1 MKQLMLLLF
10 GAGVVTAGAQSPGGV
25 KGTELWF
32 QTLPVTADLQG
43 AYRWM
48 DLAGDSVKLRS
59 LDRSGKPGSEYTQT
73 RSFAPAFNFH
83 PALYLSGGSYGKT
96 ASFKFSNF
104 SQATVFSVF
113 ALPPESHDKDMLLY
127 SLDGR
132 KGGGSILSKDKAV
145 RANGTEPLDY
155 GKDTGED
162 LLFSS
167 SDRQSA
173 TDFRESSIRVLTY
186 LKSNRPGT
194 GLWGENSVSNLFV
207 GGTYSAS
214 NPQFST
220 GYDATAFGNNRF
232 DGYSPE
238 VIIYGRYLTPAER
251 RKVESYLAVKYGI
264 TLNNSYL
271 DSEGNLIWDKDENLG
286 YHHRV
291 TAIGLDAASALHQPL
306 STTSYEEG
314 PVYATMK
321 ANDTFHDG
329 NSYAESS
336 ASRLLVMGREYGNP
350 LPDKGYIFWGDDN
363 GPLTT
368 YTSPA
373 DTLWHIMHRTW
384 TVRSNVPASADSTS
398 VRWNGTG
405 MTVTR
410 KGFLDTIEQDSSATE
425 AFAVTPALPGREG
438 AISFYCP
445 LSHPTFDAGF
455 TGSGGNTC
463 EYGYRFDR
471 EGNVYVISGGQAGT
485 TAVATGVS
493 GSAVSIRRE
502 DGQVYLRIDGIG
514 SQTRT
519 IPLPETSGSMSG
531 LIRAVTSEEPLRI
544 AAVRTGGI
552 GDTGNMAELSH
563 ALTPDDEFSQY
574 CRNRTLL
581 LIDPSGEGRFDTEDM
596 IAVKCS
602 RPDLM
607 RGKTVFHN
615 LFWDLDGSGS
625 DVFTFA
631 YYDGLAADA
640 VPTPSTCEDGKPRN
654 DGSIDIDIRIGTP
667 VYDYVLS
674 ADTVAGVPKDEIIAS
689 GKFTGEAHRIDGLA
703 PGTYT
708 LKVTQGGGNDIYG
721 TGGPLYTTYVHDK
734 RIFASGEVS
743 WTVTGTNSNY
753 RLGVEPRI
761 SDDITQFGFDV
772 RGDKA
777 YMIIDGHTSLTQ
789 FIRIKEGDVLTLG
802 LEGITVSYKLNGK
815 VIRRFTQWNIRAWRL
830 CIKFGTG
837 ETHITG
843 LTVNGEPIPDFTHSG
858 NVQVEN
864 PKTNT
869 ALFTVHVGSECD
881 PTLPNGT
888 EKKEGSLIGWSDRPG
903 NGEGN
908 SQGNGNRD
916 DSFQVKPDGTT
927 GIFDVVLEQDQPG
940 DVTLMVF
947 DASGKLVHEQFMEG
961 GTTKRSRFEAP
972 APGVYV
978 VKAIG
983 PDWEKTRKI
992 IAK

>member
-1 MKQLMLLLF
+1 MLLLF

-155 GKDTGED
+155 GKETGED
-162 LLFSS
+162 LVFSS

-173 TDFRESSIRVLTY
+173 TDFRESSVRVLTY

-291 TAIGLDAASALHQPL
+291 TAIGSDAASALYQPL
-306 STTSYEEG
+306 STTSYEEE

-405 MTVTR
+405 MTVTQ

-471 EGNVYVISGGQAGT
+471 EGNVYAISGGQAGT

-519 IPLPETSGSMSG
+519 IPLPEASGSMSG

>member
-1 MKQLMLLLF
+1 MLLLF

-173 TDFRESSIRVLTY
+173 TDFRESSVRVLTY

-291 TAIGLDAASALHQPL
+291 TAIGSDAASALHQPL

-398 VRWNGTG
+398 VRWNGMG

-471 EGNVYVISGGQAGT
+471 EGNVYAISGGQAGT

-519 IPLPETSGSMSG
+519 IPLPETSSSMSG
-531 LIRAVTSEEPLRI
+531 LIRTVTSEEPLRI

-869 ALFTVHVGSECD
+869 ALFTVYVGSECD

-947 DASGKLVHEQFMEG
+947 DASGKLVHEEFMEG

>member
-43 AYRWM
+43 TYRWM

-59 LDRSGKPGSEYTQT
+59 LDRIGKPGSEYTQT

-127 SLDGR
+127 SLGGR

-155 GKDTGED
+155 GKETGED
-162 LLFSS
+162 LVFSS

-173 TDFRESSIRVLTY
+173 TDFQESSVRVLTY
-186 LKSNRPGT
+186 LKSDRPGT

-214 NPQFST
+214 NPQFNT
-220 GYDATAFGNNRF
+220 GYDETAFGNNRF

-271 DSEGNLIWDKDENLG
+271 DSEGNLIWDKDENQG

-291 TAIGLDAASALHQPL
+291 TAIGSDAASALYQPL
-306 STTSYEEG
+306 STTSCEEE
-314 PVYATMK
+314 PVYATLR

-410 KGFLDTIEQDSSATE
+410 KGFLDTIEQDSSAAE

-471 EGNVYVISGGQAGT
+471 EGNVYAISGGQAGA

-514 SQTRT
+514 SRMRT
-519 IPLPETSGSMSG
+519 IPLPEASGSMSG
-531 LIRAVTSEEPLRI
+531 LIRAVTSEEPLHI

-615 LFWDLDGSGS
+615 LFWDLDSSGS

-674 ADTVAGVPKDEIIAS
+674 ADTVAGVPRDEIIAS

-721 TGGPLYTTYVHDK
+721 TGDPLYTTYVHDK
-734 RIFASGEVS
+734 RIFTSGEVS

-802 LEGITVSYKLNGK
+802 LEGITVSYKLNGE

-830 CIKFGTG
+830 CIKFGIG

-869 ALFTVHVGSECD
+869 VFFTVHVGSECD

-908 SQGNGNRD
+908 SQGNGSRD
-916 DSFQVKPDGTT
+916 DSFQIKPDGTT
-927 GIFDVVLEQDQPG
+927 GIFDVVLEQDRPG

-947 DASGKLVHEQFMEG
+947 DASGKLVHEQSMEG

>member
-32 QTLPVTADLQG
+32 QTLPVMADLQG

-104 SQATVFSVF
+104 SQATVFGVF

-155 GKDTGED
+155 GKETGED

-173 TDFRESSIRVLTY
+173 TDFRESSVRVLTY

-291 TAIGLDAASALHQPL
+291 TAIGSDAASALYQPL
-306 STTSYEEG
+306 STTSYEEE
-314 PVYATMK
+314 PVYATLR

-329 NSYAESS
+329 NPYAESS
-336 ASRLLVMGREYGNP
+336 VSRLLVMGREYGNP

-438 AISFYCP
+438 AVSFYCP

-471 EGNVYVISGGQAGT
+471 KGNVYVISGGQAGT

-607 RGKTVFHN
+607 RGKTIFHN

-802 LEGITVSYKLNGK
+802 LEGITVSYKLNGE

-947 DASGKLVHEQFMEG
+947 DASGKLVHEEFMEG

>member
-1 MKQLMLLLF
+1 MLLLF

-59 LDRSGKPGSEYTQT
+59 LDRSGKPGSEYTQS

-127 SLDGR
+127 SLNGR

-173 TDFRESSIRVLTY
+173 TDFRESSVRVLTY
-186 LKSNRPGT
+186 LKSNCPGT

-291 TAIGLDAASALHQPL
+291 TAIGSDAASALHQPL

-384 TVRSNVPASADSTS
+384 TVRSNVPASADSTL

-425 AFAVTPALPGREG
+425 AFAVTPSLPGREG

-531 LIRAVTSEEPLRI
+531 LIRTVTSEEPLRI

-888 EKKEGSLIGWSDRPG
+888 EKKEGSLIGWSDRAG

-961 GTTKRSRFEAP
+961 ETTKRSRFEAP

>member
-104 SQATVFSVF
+104 SQATVFGVF

-173 TDFRESSIRVLTY
+173 TDFRESSVRVLTY

-291 TAIGLDAASALHQPL
+291 TAIGSDAASALHQPL

-405 MTVTR
+405 MIVTR

-471 EGNVYVISGGQAGT
+471 EGNVYAISGGQAGT
-485 TAVATGVS
+485 TAVATGVN

-502 DGQVYLRIDGIG
+502 DRQVYLRIDGIG
-514 SQTRT
+514 NQTRT

-531 LIRAVTSEEPLRI
+531 LIRTVTSEEPLRI

-640 VPTPSTCEDGKPRN
+640 LPTPSTCEDGKPRN

-674 ADTVAGVPKDEIIAS
+674 ADTVAGVSKDEIIAS

-772 RGDKA
+772 RGDRA
-777 YMIIDGHTSLTQ
+777 HMIIDGHTSLTQ

-940 DVTLMVF
+940 DVTLLVF
-947 DASGKLVHEQFMEG
+947 DVSGKLVHEQFMEG

>member
-1 MKQLMLLLF
+1 MLLLF

-173 TDFRESSIRVLTY
+173 TDFRESSVRVLTY

-238 VIIYGRYLTPAER
+238 VIIYGRYLSPAER

-368 YTSPA
+368 YTSPT

-471 EGNVYVISGGQAGT
+471 EGK
-485 TAVATGVS
+485 
-493 GSAVSIRRE
+493 RLCH
-502 DGQVYLRIDGIG
+502 LR
-514 SQTRT
+514 
-519 IPLPETSGSMSG
+519 
-531 LIRAVTSEEPLRI
+531 
-544 AAVRTGGI
+544 RTGRHYCCG
-552 GDTGNMAELSH
+552 H
-563 ALTPDDEFSQY
+563 RSQRQ
-574 CRNRTLL
+574 CRFH
-581 LIDPSGEGRFDTEDM
+581 PEGRR
-596 IAVKCS
+596 A
-602 RPDLM
+602 
-607 RGKTVFHN
+607 
-615 LFWDLDGSGS
+615 
-625 DVFTFA
+625 
-631 YYDGLAADA
+631 GL
-640 VPTPSTCEDGKPRN
+640 PP
-654 DGSIDIDIRIGTP
+654 
-667 VYDYVLS
+667 
-674 ADTVAGVPKDEIIAS
+674 
-689 GKFTGEAHRIDGLA
+689 H
-703 PGTYT
+703 
-708 LKVTQGGGNDIYG
+708 
-721 TGGPLYTTYVHDK
+721 
-734 RIFASGEVS
+734 
-743 WTVTGTNSNY
+743 
-753 RLGVEPRI
+753 
-761 SDDITQFGFDV
+761 
-772 RGDKA
+772 
-777 YMIIDGHTSLTQ
+777 
-789 FIRIKEGDVLTLG
+789 
-802 LEGITVSYKLNGK
+802 
-815 VIRRFTQWNIRAWRL
+815 
-830 CIKFGTG
+830 
-837 ETHITG
+837 
-843 LTVNGEPIPDFTHSG
+843 
-858 NVQVEN
+858 
-864 PKTNT
+864 
-869 ALFTVHVGSECD
+869 
-881 PTLPNGT
+881 
-888 EKKEGSLIGWSDRPG
+888 
-903 NGEGN
+903 
-908 SQGNGNRD
+908 
-916 DSFQVKPDGTT
+916 
-927 GIFDVVLEQDQPG
+927 
-940 DVTLMVF
+940 
-947 DASGKLVHEQFMEG
+947 
-961 GTTKRSRFEAP
+961 
-972 APGVYV
+972 
-978 VKAIG
+978 
-983 PDWEKTRKI
+983 
-992 IAK
+992 

>member
-145 RANGTEPLDY
+145 RANGMEPLDY

-173 TDFRESSIRVLTY
+173 TDFRESSVRVLTY

-291 TAIGLDAASALHQPL
+291 TAIGSDAASALHQPL

-410 KGFLDTIEQDSSATE
+410 KGFLDTIDQDSSATE

-471 EGNVYVISGGQAGT
+471 EGNVYAISGGQAGT

-514 SQTRT
+514 SQART
-519 IPLPETSGSMSG
+519 IPLPEASGSMSG

-552 GDTGNMAELSH
+552 GDTGNIAELSH

-772 RGDKA
+772 RGDRA
-777 YMIIDGHTSLTQ
+777 HMIIDGHTSLTQ

-908 SQGNGNRD
+908 SQANGNRD

-947 DASGKLVHEQFMEG
+947 DASGRLVHEQLMEG

>member
-1 MKQLMLLLF
+1 M
-10 GAGVVTAGAQSPGGV
+10 
-25 KGTELWF
+25 
-32 QTLPVTADLQG
+32 
-43 AYRWM
+43 
-48 DLAGDSVKLRS
+48 
-59 LDRSGKPGSEYTQT
+59 
-73 RSFAPAFNFH
+73 
-83 PALYLSGGSYGKT
+83 
-96 ASFKFSNF
+96 
-104 SQATVFSVF
+104 
-113 ALPPESHDKDMLLY
+113 
-127 SLDGR
+127 
-132 KGGGSILSKDKAV
+132 
-145 RANGTEPLDY
+145 
-155 GKDTGED
+155 
-162 LLFSS
+162 
-167 SDRQSA
+167 
-173 TDFRESSIRVLTY
+173 
-186 LKSNRPGT
+186 
-194 GLWGENSVSNLFV
+194 
-207 GGTYSAS
+207 
-214 NPQFST
+214 
-220 GYDATAFGNNRF
+220 
-232 DGYSPE
+232 
-238 VIIYGRYLTPAER
+238 
-251 RKVESYLAVKYGI
+251 ESYLAVKYGI

-291 TAIGLDAASALHQPL
+291 TAIGSDAASALYQPL
-306 STTSYEEG
+306 STTSYEEE

-438 AISFYCP
+438 AVSFYCP

-471 EGNVYVISGGQAGT
+471 EGNVYAISGGQAGT

-514 SQTRT
+514 SRART
-519 IPLPETSGSMSG
+519 IPLPEASGSMSG
-531 LIRAVTSEEPLRI
+531 LIRTVTSEEPLRI

-674 ADTVAGVPKDEIIAS
+674 ADTVAGVSKDEIIAS

-802 LEGITVSYKLNGK
+802 LEGITVSYKLNGE

-888 EKKEGSLIGWSDRPG
+888 EKKEGSLIGWSDRSG

-908 SQGNGNRD
+908 SQGNDNRD

>member
-1 MKQLMLLLF
+1 MLLLF

-113 ALPPESHDKDMLLY
+113 ALPSESHDKDMLLY

-155 GKDTGED
+155 GKETGED

-173 TDFRESSIRVLTY
+173 TDFRESSVRVLTY

-291 TAIGLDAASALHQPL
+291 TAIGSDAASALHQPL

-398 VRWNGTG
+398 VRWNGMG

-438 AISFYCP
+438 AVSFYCP

-471 EGNVYVISGGQAGT
+471 EGNVYAISGGQAGT

-519 IPLPETSGSMSG
+519 IPLPEASGSMSG
-531 LIRAVTSEEPLRI
+531 LIRTVTSEEPLRI

-640 VPTPSTCEDGKPRN
+640 LPTPSTCEDGKPRN

-802 LEGITVSYKLNGK
+802 LEGITVSYKLNGE

-916 DSFQVKPDGTT
+916 DSFQIKPDGTT

>member
-1 MKQLMLLLF
+1 ML
-10 GAGVVTAGAQSPGGV
+10 
-25 KGTELWF
+25 
-32 QTLPVTADLQG
+32 
-43 AYRWM
+43 
-48 DLAGDSVKLRS
+48 
-59 LDRSGKPGSEYTQT
+59 
-73 RSFAPAFNFH
+73 
-83 PALYLSGGSYGKT
+83 
-96 ASFKFSNF
+96 
-104 SQATVFSVF
+104 
-113 ALPPESHDKDMLLY
+113 
-127 SLDGR
+127 
-132 KGGGSILSKDKAV
+132 
-145 RANGTEPLDY
+145 
-155 GKDTGED
+155 
-162 LLFSS
+162 
-167 SDRQSA
+167 
-173 TDFRESSIRVLTY
+173 
-186 LKSNRPGT
+186 
-194 GLWGENSVSNLFV
+194 
-207 GGTYSAS
+207 
-214 NPQFST
+214 
-220 GYDATAFGNNRF
+220 
-232 DGYSPE
+232 
-238 VIIYGRYLTPAER
+238 
-251 RKVESYLAVKYGI
+251 
-264 TLNNSYL
+264 
-271 DSEGNLIWDKDENLG
+271 
-286 YHHRV
+286 
-291 TAIGLDAASALHQPL
+291 
-306 STTSYEEG
+306 
-314 PVYATMK
+314 
-321 ANDTFHDG
+321 
-329 NSYAESS
+329 
-336 ASRLLVMGREYGNP
+336 
-350 LPDKGYIFWGDDN
+350 
-363 GPLTT
+363 
-368 YTSPA
+368 
-373 DTLWHIMHRTW
+373 
-384 TVRSNVPASADSTS
+384 
-398 VRWNGTG
+398 
-405 MTVTR
+405 
-410 KGFLDTIEQDSSATE
+410 
-425 AFAVTPALPGREG
+425 
-438 AISFYCP
+438 
-445 LSHPTFDAGF
+445 
-455 TGSGGNTC
+455 
-463 EYGYRFDR
+463 
-471 EGNVYVISGGQAGT
+471 
-485 TAVATGVS
+485 
-493 GSAVSIRRE
+493 
-502 DGQVYLRIDGIG
+502 
-514 SQTRT
+514 
-519 IPLPETSGSMSG
+519 
-531 LIRAVTSEEPLRI
+531 
-544 AAVRTGGI
+544 
-552 GDTGNMAELSH
+552 
-563 ALTPDDEFSQY
+563 
-574 CRNRTLL
+574 
-581 LIDPSGEGRFDTEDM
+581 
-596 IAVKCS
+596 AVKCS
-602 RPDLM
+602 RPDLL

-961 GTTKRSRFEAP
+961 ETTKRSRFEAP

>member
-1 MKQLMLLLF
+1 
-10 GAGVVTAGAQSPGGV
+10 
-25 KGTELWF
+25 
-32 QTLPVTADLQG
+32 
-43 AYRWM
+43 
-48 DLAGDSVKLRS
+48 
-59 LDRSGKPGSEYTQT
+59 
-73 RSFAPAFNFH
+73 
-83 PALYLSGGSYGKT
+83 
-96 ASFKFSNF
+96 
-104 SQATVFSVF
+104 
-113 ALPPESHDKDMLLY
+113 
-127 SLDGR
+127 
-132 KGGGSILSKDKAV
+132 
-145 RANGTEPLDY
+145 
-155 GKDTGED
+155 
-162 LLFSS
+162 
-167 SDRQSA
+167 
-173 TDFRESSIRVLTY
+173 
-186 LKSNRPGT
+186 
-194 GLWGENSVSNLFV
+194 
-207 GGTYSAS
+207 
-214 NPQFST
+214 
-220 GYDATAFGNNRF
+220 
-232 DGYSPE
+232 
-238 VIIYGRYLTPAER
+238 
-251 RKVESYLAVKYGI
+251 
-264 TLNNSYL
+264 
-271 DSEGNLIWDKDENLG
+271 
-286 YHHRV
+286 
-291 TAIGLDAASALHQPL
+291 
-306 STTSYEEG
+306 
-314 PVYATMK
+314 
-321 ANDTFHDG
+321 
-329 NSYAESS
+329 
-336 ASRLLVMGREYGNP
+336 
-350 LPDKGYIFWGDDN
+350 
-363 GPLTT
+363 
-368 YTSPA
+368 
-373 DTLWHIMHRTW
+373 
-384 TVRSNVPASADSTS
+384 
-398 VRWNGTG
+398 
-405 MTVTR
+405 
-410 KGFLDTIEQDSSATE
+410 
-425 AFAVTPALPGREG
+425 
-438 AISFYCP
+438 
-445 LSHPTFDAGF
+445 
-455 TGSGGNTC
+455 
-463 EYGYRFDR
+463 
-471 EGNVYVISGGQAGT
+471 
-485 TAVATGVS
+485 
-493 GSAVSIRRE
+493 
-502 DGQVYLRIDGIG
+502 
-514 SQTRT
+514 
-519 IPLPETSGSMSG
+519 MSG

-640 VPTPSTCEDGKPRN
+640 LPTPSTCEDGKPRN

-674 ADTVAGVPKDEIIAS
+674 ADTVAGVSKDEIIAS

-772 RGDKA
+772 RGDRA
-777 YMIIDGHTSLTQ
+777 HMIIDGHTSLTQ

-908 SQGNGNRD
+908 SHGNGNRD

-978 VKAIG
+978 IKAIG

-992 IAK
+992 ITK

>member
-1 MKQLMLLLF
+1 M
-10 GAGVVTAGAQSPGGV
+10 
-25 KGTELWF
+25 
-32 QTLPVTADLQG
+32 
-43 AYRWM
+43 
-48 DLAGDSVKLRS
+48 
-59 LDRSGKPGSEYTQT
+59 
-73 RSFAPAFNFH
+73 
-83 PALYLSGGSYGKT
+83 
-96 ASFKFSNF
+96 
-104 SQATVFSVF
+104 
-113 ALPPESHDKDMLLY
+113 
-127 SLDGR
+127 
-132 KGGGSILSKDKAV
+132 
-145 RANGTEPLDY
+145 
-155 GKDTGED
+155 
-162 LLFSS
+162 FSS

-173 TDFRESSIRVLTY
+173 TDFRESSVRVLTY

-291 TAIGLDAASALHQPL
+291 TAIGSDAASALHQPL

-398 VRWNGTG
+398 VRWNGMG

-438 AISFYCP
+438 AVSFYCP

-471 EGNVYVISGGQAGT
+471 EGNVYAISGGQAGT

-519 IPLPETSGSMSG
+519 IPLPEASGSMSG
-531 LIRAVTSEEPLRI
+531 LIRTVTSEEPLRI

-640 VPTPSTCEDGKPRN
+640 LPTPSTCEDGKPRN

-789 FIRIKEGDVLTLG
+789 FIRIKEGDVFTLG
-802 LEGITVSYKLNGK
+802 LEGITVSYKLNGE

-916 DSFQVKPDGTT
+916 DSFQIKPDGTT

>member
-173 TDFRESSIRVLTY
+173 TDFRESSVRVLTY

-271 DSEGNLIWDKDENLG
+271 DSEGNLIWDKEENRG

-291 TAIGLDAASALHQPL
+291 TAIGSDAASALHQPL

-405 MTVTR
+405 MTVTQ

-471 EGNVYVISGGQAGT
+471 EGNVYAISGGQAGT

-531 LIRAVTSEEPLRI
+531 LIRTVTSEEPLRI

-654 DGSIDIDIRIGTP
+654 DGSIDIDISIGTP

-802 LEGITVSYKLNGK
+802 LEGITVSYKLNGE

-961 GTTKRSRFEAP
+961 ETTKRSRFEAP

>member
-1 MKQLMLLLF
+1 MLLLF

-173 TDFRESSIRVLTY
+173 TDFRESSVRVLTY

-291 TAIGLDAASALHQPL
+291 TAIGSDAASALHQPL

-384 TVRSNVPASADSTS
+384 TVRSNVPASADSTL

-425 AFAVTPALPGREG
+425 AFAVTPSLPGREG

-531 LIRAVTSEEPLRI
+531 LIRTVTSEEPLRI

-640 VPTPSTCEDGKPRN
+640 LPTPSTCEDGKPRN

-772 RGDKA
+772 RGDRA
-777 YMIIDGHTSLTQ
+777 HMIIDGHTSLTQ

-869 ALFTVHVGSECD
+869 ALFTVYVGSECD

-961 GTTKRSRFEAP
+961 ETTKRSRFEAP

>member
-1 MKQLMLLLF
+1 MLLLF

-145 RANGTEPLDY
+145 RANGTDPLDY

-173 TDFRESSIRVLTY
+173 TDFRESSVRVLTY

-291 TAIGLDAASALHQPL
+291 TAIGSDAASALHQPL

-398 VRWNGTG
+398 VRWNGMG

-471 EGNVYVISGGQAGT
+471 EGNVYAISGGQAGT

-519 IPLPETSGSMSG
+519 IPLPETSSSMSG
-531 LIRAVTSEEPLRI
+531 LIRTVTSEEPLRI

-869 ALFTVHVGSECD
+869 ALFTVYVGSECD

-947 DASGKLVHEQFMEG
+947 DASGKLVHEEFMEG

>member
-1 MKQLMLLLF
+1 MLLLF

-173 TDFRESSIRVLTY
+173 TDFRESSVRVLTY

-398 VRWNGTG
+398 VRCNGTG

-425 AFAVTPALPGREG
+425 AFAVTPALSGREG
-438 AISFYCP
+438 AVSFYCP

-519 IPLPETSGSMSG
+519 IPLPEASGSMSG

-674 ADTVAGVPKDEIIAS
+674 VDTVAGVPKDEIIAS

-772 RGDKA
+772 RGDRA
-777 YMIIDGHTSLTQ
+777 HMIIDGHTSLTQ

-881 PTLPNGT
+881 PALPNGT

-908 SQGNGNRD
+908 SHGNGNRD

-978 VKAIG
+978 IKAIG

>member
-1 MKQLMLLLF
+1 MLLLF

-113 ALPPESHDKDMLLY
+113 ALPPESHDKDMLIY

-155 GKDTGED
+155 GKNTGED

-173 TDFRESSIRVLTY
+173 TDFRESSVRVLTY

-194 GLWGENSVSNLFV
+194 GLWGENFASNLFV

-220 GYDATAFGNNRF
+220 GYDEASFGNNRF

-291 TAIGLDAASALHQPL
+291 TAIGSDAASALHQPL

-384 TVRSNVPASADSTS
+384 TVRSNVPASADSIS
-398 VRWNGTG
+398 VRWNVTG

-425 AFAVTPALPGREG
+425 AFAVTPALPSREG
-438 AISFYCP
+438 AVSFYCP

-471 EGNVYVISGGQAGT
+471 EGNVYAISGGQAGT

-519 IPLPETSGSMSG
+519 IPLPEASGSMSG
-531 LIRAVTSEEPLRI
+531 LIRTVTSEEPLRI

-674 ADTVAGVPKDEIIAS
+674 TDTVAGVPKDEIIAS

-772 RGDKA
+772 RGDRA
-777 YMIIDGHTSLTQ
+777 HMIIDGHTSLTQ

-802 LEGITVSYKLNGK
+802 LEGITVSYKFNGK

-881 PTLPNGT
+881 STLPNGT

-908 SQGNGNRD
+908 SQANGNRD

-927 GIFDVVLEQDQPG
+927 GIFDVVLEQDRPG

-978 VKAIG
+978 IKAIG

>member
-1 MKQLMLLLF
+1 MLLLF

-173 TDFRESSIRVLTY
+173 TDFRESSVRVLTY

-291 TAIGLDAASALHQPL
+291 TAIGSDAASALHQPL

-405 MTVTR
+405 MAVTR

-471 EGNVYVISGGQAGT
+471 EGNVYAISGGQAGA

-514 SQTRT
+514 SRART
-519 IPLPETSGSMSG
+519 IPLPEASGSMSG
-531 LIRAVTSEEPLRI
+531 LIRTVTSEEPLRI

-640 VPTPSTCEDGKPRN
+640 LPTPSTCEDGKPRN

-674 ADTVAGVPKDEIIAS
+674 ADTVAGVSKDEIIAS

-888 EKKEGSLIGWSDRPG
+888 EKKEGSLIGWSDRPE

-908 SQGNGNRD
+908 SQGNGNKD

-961 GTTKRSRFEAP
+961 ETSKRSRFEAP

>member
-1 MKQLMLLLF
+1 M
-10 GAGVVTAGAQSPGGV
+10 
-25 KGTELWF
+25 
-32 QTLPVTADLQG
+32 
-43 AYRWM
+43 
-48 DLAGDSVKLRS
+48 
-59 LDRSGKPGSEYTQT
+59 
-73 RSFAPAFNFH
+73 
-83 PALYLSGGSYGKT
+83 
-96 ASFKFSNF
+96 
-104 SQATVFSVF
+104 
-113 ALPPESHDKDMLLY
+113 
-127 SLDGR
+127 
-132 KGGGSILSKDKAV
+132 
-145 RANGTEPLDY
+145 
-155 GKDTGED
+155 
-162 LLFSS
+162 
-167 SDRQSA
+167 
-173 TDFRESSIRVLTY
+173 
-186 LKSNRPGT
+186 RP
-194 GLWGENSVSNLFV
+194 
-207 GGTYSAS
+207 
-214 NPQFST
+214 
-220 GYDATAFGNNRF
+220 
-232 DGYSPE
+232 
-238 VIIYGRYLTPAER
+238 
-251 RKVESYLAVKYGI
+251 K
-264 TLNNSYL
+264 
-271 DSEGNLIWDKDENLG
+271 
-286 YHHRV
+286 
-291 TAIGLDAASALHQPL
+291 
-306 STTSYEEG
+306 
-314 PVYATMK
+314 
-321 ANDTFHDG
+321 
-329 NSYAESS
+329 
-336 ASRLLVMGREYGNP
+336 P
-350 LPDKGYIFWGDDN
+350 LP
-363 GPLTT
+363 
-368 YTSPA
+368 
-373 DTLWHIMHRTW
+373 
-384 TVRSNVPASADSTS
+384 
-398 VRWNGTG
+398 
-405 MTVTR
+405 
-410 KGFLDTIEQDSSATE
+410 
-425 AFAVTPALPGREG
+425 VTPALSGREG
-438 AISFYCP
+438 AVSFYCP

-519 IPLPETSGSMSG
+519 IPLPEASGSMSG

-674 ADTVAGVPKDEIIAS
+674 VDTVAGVPKDEIIAS

-772 RGDKA
+772 RGDRA
-777 YMIIDGHTSLTQ
+777 HMIIDGHTSLTQ

-881 PTLPNGT
+881 PALPNGT

-908 SQGNGNRD
+908 SHGNGNRD

-978 VKAIG
+978 IKAIG

>member
-1 MKQLMLLLF
+1 MLLLF

-173 TDFRESSIRVLTY
+173 TDFRESSVRVLTY

-194 GLWGENSVSNLFV
+194 GLWGENPYRICLSAVLIPHPIRSSAPV
-207 GGTYSAS
+207 MMQRHSGTTVLTAIPPKSS
-214 NPQFST
+214 ST
-220 GYDATAFGNNRF
+220 AVTF
-232 DGYSPE
+232 P
-238 VIIYGRYLTPAER
+238 PAER

-471 EGNVYVISGGQAGT
+471 EGNVYAISGGQAGT

-493 GSAVSIRRE
+493 GSAVSIRR
-502 DGQVYLRIDGIG
+502 GRRAG
-514 SQTRT
+514 
-519 IPLPETSGSMSG
+519 LP
-531 LIRAVTSEEPLRI
+531 P
-544 AAVRTGGI
+544 
-552 GDTGNMAELSH
+552 H
-563 ALTPDDEFSQY
+563 
-574 CRNRTLL
+574 
-581 LIDPSGEGRFDTEDM
+581 
-596 IAVKCS
+596 
-602 RPDLM
+602 
-607 RGKTVFHN
+607 
-615 LFWDLDGSGS
+615 
-625 DVFTFA
+625 
-631 YYDGLAADA
+631 
-640 VPTPSTCEDGKPRN
+640 
-654 DGSIDIDIRIGTP
+654 
-667 VYDYVLS
+667 
-674 ADTVAGVPKDEIIAS
+674 
-689 GKFTGEAHRIDGLA
+689 
-703 PGTYT
+703 
-708 LKVTQGGGNDIYG
+708 
-721 TGGPLYTTYVHDK
+721 
-734 RIFASGEVS
+734 
-743 WTVTGTNSNY
+743 
-753 RLGVEPRI
+753 
-761 SDDITQFGFDV
+761 
-772 RGDKA
+772 
-777 YMIIDGHTSLTQ
+777 
-789 FIRIKEGDVLTLG
+789 
-802 LEGITVSYKLNGK
+802 
-815 VIRRFTQWNIRAWRL
+815 
-830 CIKFGTG
+830 
-837 ETHITG
+837 
-843 LTVNGEPIPDFTHSG
+843 
-858 NVQVEN
+858 
-864 PKTNT
+864 
-869 ALFTVHVGSECD
+869 
-881 PTLPNGT
+881 
-888 EKKEGSLIGWSDRPG
+888 
-903 NGEGN
+903 
-908 SQGNGNRD
+908 
-916 DSFQVKPDGTT
+916 
-927 GIFDVVLEQDQPG
+927 
-940 DVTLMVF
+940 
-947 DASGKLVHEQFMEG
+947 
-961 GTTKRSRFEAP
+961 
-972 APGVYV
+972 
-978 VKAIG
+978 
-983 PDWEKTRKI
+983 
-992 IAK
+992 

>member
-1 MKQLMLLLF
+1 MLLLF

-113 ALPPESHDKDMLLY
+113 ALPPESHDKDMMLY

-173 TDFRESSIRVLTY
+173 TDFRESSVRVLTY

-291 TAIGLDAASALHQPL
+291 TAIGSDAASALHQPL

-398 VRWNGTG
+398 VRWNGMG

-471 EGNVYVISGGQAGT
+471 EGNVYAISGGQAGT

-519 IPLPETSGSMSG
+519 IPLPEASGSMSG
-531 LIRAVTSEEPLRI
+531 LIRTVTSEEPLRI

-631 YYDGLAADA
+631 YYDGLAVDA

>member
-1 MKQLMLLLF
+1 MLLLF

-167 SDRQSA
+167 DRQSA
-173 TDFRESSIRVLTY
+173 TDFRESSVRVLTY

-271 DSEGNLIWDKDENLG
+271 DSEGNLIWDKDENQG

-291 TAIGLDAASALHQPL
+291 TAIGSDAASALHQPL

-405 MTVTR
+405 MIVTR

-425 AFAVTPALPGREG
+425 AFAVTPSLPGREG

-531 LIRAVTSEEPLRI
+531 LIRTVTSEEPLRI

>member
-104 SQATVFSVF
+104 SQATVFGVF

-173 TDFRESSIRVLTY
+173 TDFRESSVRVLTY

-194 GLWGENSVSNLFV
+194 GLWGENSASNLFV

-220 GYDATAFGNNRF
+220 GYDEASFGNNRF

-291 TAIGLDAASALHQPL
+291 TAIGSDAASALHQPL

-405 MTVTR
+405 MTVTQ

-438 AISFYCP
+438 AVSFYCP

-471 EGNVYVISGGQAGT
+471 KGNVYVISGGQTGT

-708 LKVTQGGGNDIYG
+708 LKVTQGGSNDIYG

-772 RGDKA
+772 RGDRA
-777 YMIIDGHTSLTQ
+777 HMIIDGHTSLTQ

-908 SQGNGNRD
+908 SQGNDNRD

-961 GTTKRSRFEAP
+961 ETTKRSRFEAP

>member
-1 MKQLMLLLF
+1 MLLLF

-173 TDFRESSIRVLTY
+173 TDFRESSVRVLTY

-405 MTVTR
+405 MTVTQ

-425 AFAVTPALPGREG
+425 AFAVTPALSGREG
-438 AISFYCP
+438 AVSFYCP

-519 IPLPETSGSMSG
+519 IPLPEASGSMSG

-674 ADTVAGVPKDEIIAS
+674 VDTVAGVPKDEIIAS

-772 RGDKA
+772 RGDRA
-777 YMIIDGHTSLTQ
+777 HMIIDGHTSLTQ

-881 PTLPNGT
+881 PALPNGT

-908 SQGNGNRD
+908 SHGNGNRD

-978 VKAIG
+978 IKAIG